1 MSGYLRAW
9 LCALVVLLGILPAK
23 AYDFRVDGIYY
34 AFNGGGLT
42 VVSGDTDYSGDVV
55 IPSTVSYDGKVYSV
69 TSIGGKVFS
78 SCSGLTSVEIPNS
91 VTTIGESA
99 FRTCYSLTSVVIGE
113 SVRYI
118 GPSAFEGCSGLT
130 LVVIPNSVKS
140 IGNYAF
146 SSCRG
151 LTSVVIPNSVTSIGD
166 DAFSSCR
173 GLTSVVIPNSVTSIG
188 NYAFSDCSGLTSVVI
203 PNSVTS
209 IGDDAFYRCSSL
221 EEIIVSTDNPA
232 YSSLDGVLYNKD
244 KTQLLK
250 CPEEKSSVTI
260 PNSVTII
267 GDNAFYGCSSLE
279 EIIAST
285 DNPAYSSLDGV
296 LYNKDKTQLLKCP
309 SKKSSVMIPGSVTT
323 IGNYAFSSCHGLT
336 SIEIPNSVTT
346 IGESAFRACYN
357 LTLVVIGESVT
368 TIGESAF
375 GACYSLT
382 SVVIGESVRYIGSS
396 AFSACYNLNLVVIP
410 NSVKSIGY
418 YAFSSCEGLTSVVI
432 PNSVT
437 SIVDGAF
444 SYCSG
449 LTSVTIPASVINIG
463 ASAFEGCSNLE
474 EFIVSEENCFYCSLE
489 GVLYDKDKSELLKC
503 PSKKL
508 EVTIPESVTSIRS
521 TAFSDCSSLR
531 KVTVYAITPPPIDSD
546 TFNDYDIPLYVP
558 VGSKQAY
565 QEASYWNSFTSVQ
578 EVEVPKYEVE
588 VRSEDEA
595 KGSVTGGGQ
604 YNEGKLVTLSVIA
617 AGGYEFVCWSDGN
630 TENPRWLTVTG
641 DLSLT
646 AEFSPVYTLT
656 VSSEDEAKGRVTGGG
671 EYVEGTEIT
680 LYAIPSEGY
689 ELEQWSDGNSENP
702 RRLTVTE
709 DLSLT
714 AEFSTLSK
722 LTVSSEDETKG
733 IVIAELAA
741 IPNPGYRLLQW
752 SDGSTENPRTIFVTE
767 NVNLVAEFVSSSA
780 VETLT
785 DQGMHAYVVDRTLHV
800 ENVEGDYRVYT
811 TTGQLVY
818 SGHAATVQLADA
830 GVYVV
835 RTSSRSQ
842 KVVVK

>member
-9 LCALVVLLGILPAK
+9 LCVLVALLGILPAK

-69 TSIGGKVFS
+69 TSIEDYAFSSCSSLTSVMIPNSVTTIGDNVFVGCSSLEEIIVSTDNPAYSSLDGVLYNKNKTQLLKCPEEKSSVTIPNSVTSIGDGAFS
-78 SCSGLTSVEIPNS
+78 SCSGLTSVMIPNS
-91 VTTIGESA
+91 VTSIGDGA
-99 FRTCYSLTSVVIGE
+99 FSYCSDLTSVVIPN
-113 SVRYI
+113 SVTSI
-118 GPSAFEGCSGLT
+118 GDGAFSFCSGLT
-130 LVVIPNSVKS
+130 SVVIPNSVKS

-166 DAFSSCR
+166 GAFSSCR
-173 GLTSVVIPNSVTSIG
+173 
-188 NYAFSDCSGLTSVVI
+188 
-203 PNSVTS
+203 
-209 IGDDAFYRCSSL
+209 
-221 EEIIVSTDNPA
+221 
-232 YSSLDGVLYNKD
+232 
-244 KTQLLK
+244 
-250 CPEEKSSVTI
+250 
-260 PNSVTII
+260 
-267 GDNAFYGCSSLE
+267 
-279 EIIAST
+279 
-285 DNPAYSSLDGV
+285 
-296 LYNKDKTQLLKCP
+296 
-309 SKKSSVMIPGSVTT
+309 
-323 IGNYAFSSCHGLT
+323 
-336 SIEIPNSVTT
+336 
-346 IGESAFRACYN
+346 
-357 LTLVVIGESVT
+357 
-368 TIGESAF
+368 
-375 GACYSLT
+375 
-382 SVVIGESVRYIGSS
+382 
-396 AFSACYNLNLVVIP
+396 
-410 NSVKSIGY
+410 
-418 YAFSSCEGLTSVVI
+418 
-432 PNSVT
+432 
-437 SIVDGAF
+437 
-444 SYCSG
+444 G

-463 ASAFEGCSNLE
+463 IRAFEGCSNLE

-811 TTGQLVY
+811 TTGLLVY

>member
-1 MSGYLRAW
+1 MDKNGKKMMSGYLRAW
-9 LCALVVLLGILPAK
+9 LCALVALLGILPAT
-23 AYDFRVDGIYY
+23 AYDFQVDGIYY

-99 FRTCYSLTSVVIGE
+99 FEGCSNLTSVVIGE

-118 GPSAFEGCSGLT
+118 GSSAFSACYNLN
-130 LVVIPNSVKS
+130 LVVIPNSVMS

-146 SSCRG
+146 SSCYG
-151 LTSVVIPNSVTSIGD
+151 LTSVVIPSSVK
-166 DAFSSCR
+166 
-173 GLTSVVIPNSVTSIG
+173 SIG
-188 NYAFSDCSGLTSVVI
+188 NYTFSSCSGLTSVV
-203 PNSVTS
+203 
-209 IGDDAFYRCSSL
+209 
-221 EEIIVSTDNPA
+221 
-232 YSSLDGVLYNKD
+232 
-244 KTQLLK
+244 
-250 CPEEKSSVTI
+250 I

-323 IGNYAFSSCHGLT
+323 IGESAFSYCDGLI
-336 SIEIPNSVTT
+336 SIVIPDSVTT

-382 SVVIGESVRYIGSS
+382 SVVIGESVRYIGPR
-396 AFSACYNLNLVVIP
+396 AFEGCSNLTSVVIP
-410 NSVKSIGY
+410 NSVKSIGD

-437 SIVDGAF
+437 SIVDRAF
-444 SYCSG
+444 SDCSG

-565 QEASYWNSFTSVQ
+565 QEASYWNGFTSVQ

-617 AGGYEFVCWSDGN
+617 AGGYEFVRWSDGN